1 MLETLLPYLAGPAA
15 AVVVL
20 VLVLAGLYKLTVK
33 YLIPVLE
40 KAVTRHLDQTD
51 AMIKQSAQDQ
61 KAWRDDMKEVGS
73 TLRLMHASLTRVET
87 RTEACELRTA
97 DPEAKSAD
105 LKQVG

>member
-1 MLETLLPYLAGPAA
+1 METLLPYLAGPAA

-20 VLVLAGLYKLTVK
+20 VLVLAGLYRLAVTYMV
-33 YLIPVLE
+33 PVLE

-51 AMIKQSAQDQ
+51 AMLKQSAEDQ
-61 KAWRDDMKEVGS
+61 KAWRADMQEVNAV
-73 TLRLMHASLTRVET
+73 LVLVHASLTRVET

-97 DPEAKSAD
+97 DPEAKSTE